1 VAAPLEL
8 GAYGAAFL
16 GSGAVVIA
24 AGMSL
29 ARHADHIAEATGIG
43 RLWAGAVLMAAATS
57 LPELATDVAAVRWHA
72 TNLAVGDLLGSSMA
86 NMLLLGILDLV
97 YLRRRVLRSSTLDHA
112 LAASLAIGLNAL
124 ASALVL
130 LRPQTRFV
138 GIEPGAAALMLL
150 YLAGSRAVY
159 WHARER
165 AGAPTE
171 GAPGPARDGL
181 RSAWLGFGL
190 AAAAIAGAAPLFAWA
205 APPPP
210 APAPRVARV
219 SGLGNTFVGTVLLG
233 LSTSLPELASSL
245 AAVRAGAFDLAVG
258 NLFGSNAANMAI
270 LFVLDLVKSGPP
282 LFADLDPTHALS
294 GLFSVILMSLALAA
308 IVYRAERRPAML
320 APNSVLILLTYGAAA
335 WVLLQRTRPG

>member
-1 VAAPLEL
+1 LAAPLQL

-16 GSGAVVIA
+16 GSGVVVIV

-29 ARHADHIAEATGIG
+29 ARHADQIAEATGIG

-72 TNLAVGDLLGSSMA
+72 ADLAVGDLLGSSMA
-86 NMLLLGILDLV
+86 NMLLLAVLDLV

-112 LAASLAIGLNAL
+112 LAGSLAIGLNAL
-124 ASALVL
+124 ASVLVL
-130 LRPQTRFV
+130 LRPQSRV
-138 GIEPGAAALMLL
+138 LGVEPGAAALLLL

-165 AGAPTE
+165 AGAPSDD
-171 GAPGPARDGL
+171 APGPPRDGL
-181 RSAWLGFGL
+181 RSAWRGFAL
-190 AAAAIAGAAPLFAWA
+190 AAAAIAAVAPLFAWA
-205 APPPP
+205 AKG
-210 APAPRVARV
+210 VAEV
-219 SGLGNTFVGTVLLG
+219 SGLGTTFVGTMLVG

-282 LFADLDPTHALS
+282 LFANLDPTHALS

-335 WVLLQRTRPG
+335 WVLLQRTRLG

>member
-1 VAAPLEL
+1 LAAPLQL

-16 GSGAVVIA
+16 GSGVVVIV

-29 ARHADHIAEATGIG
+29 ARHADRIAEATGIG

-72 TNLAVGDLLGSSMA
+72 ADLAVGDLLGSSMA
-86 NMLLLGILDLV
+86 NMLLLAVLDLV

-112 LAASLAIGLNAL
+112 LAGSLAIGLNAL
-124 ASALVL
+124 ASVLVL
-130 LRPQTRFV
+130 LRPQSRV
-138 GIEPGAAALMLL
+138 LGVEPGAAALLLL

-165 AGAPTE
+165 AGAPSDD
-171 GAPGPARDGL
+171 APGPPRDGL
-181 RSAWLGFGL
+181 RSAWRGFAL
-190 AAAAIAGAAPLFAWA
+190 AAAAIAAVAPLFAWA
-205 APPPP
+205 AKG
-210 APAPRVARV
+210 VAEV
-219 SGLGNTFVGTVLLG
+219 SGLGTTFVGTMLVG

-282 LFADLDPTHALS
+282 LFANLDPTHALS

-335 WVLLQRTRPG
+335 WVLLQRTRLG

>member
-205 APPPP
+205 AKS
-210 APAPRVARV
+210 VARV